1 MKNLKNIFHEKYRFS
16 TGPNSLVHDFYIPM
30 LACAKSYDRSVA
42 YFTSSLLVS
51 ACDGLSALIKAEGK
65 MRLVIGSPLDDD
77 EYQAIK
83 NSQDIHQAT
92 TNLKEK
98 LISIL
103 NGDEG
108 EVFQYKLDLLTYM
121 MANGTLDIKYAIQPK
136 GIYHKKIGVV
146 RDHDGNKIAF
156 SGSANETYS
165 AMDFESNSEEVTV
178 YHGWNDN
185 IYESYGKSLEDE
197 FYNLWEKG
205 NHYQTYTFDMP
216 SDFYDDI
223 IKARKNMFC
232 PDLEKEKLFN
242 GWPIIEEIKK
252 SRKNKPT
259 IPKLWDGKEFK
270 IKDHQKEALNAWT
283 DNNYHG
289 ILELAT
295 GSGKTITAIYGA
307 VKTYEKNKRLAVVIS
322 SPTIPIAEQWVEVLE
337 KFSITPIK
345 CFYKK
350 DSWITCLET
359 DIDAYNIGS
368 LDFLAVVVVNA
379 SMIKSEFKTQI
390 NRIQKYLMFIGDECH
405 SHGSEGN
412 FRSLP
417 DAAKL
422 RLGLSATP
430 YIDFDAEFDSPF
442 SNQSKD
448 RLCQYY
454 DRIVFTY
461 SLGEA
466 IKDKVLSGYEY
477 KVCDVRLTEEEQE
490 AYEEITKK
498 IAKALTIK
506 DPHEKKV
513 QFDISCA
520 ERTRLLGAAENK
532 LVKLKSV
539 VSKIPRDHRGHTL
552 FYCAT
557 GKNSSGDDDNIKLVT
572 RLLDRSGWSSSRFT
586 HETKAKQKP
595 QLIESFTNGNID
607 ALVSMKVL
615 DEGVDIPVCR
625 TAFILASTKNSRQYI
640 QRRGRILRKSE
651 GKTTAKIYDFVVLPS
666 KERENIAAS
675 KKLIESELKRIKDFA
690 SLAINEKD
698 IHNYLNSLG
707 IEL

>member
-1 MKNLKNIFHEKYRFS
+1 MKKNLKDIFNEKYRFS
-16 TGPNSLVHDFYIPM
+16 TGPNSLVHDFYIPV

-51 ACDGLSALIKAEGK
+51 ACDGLSALIKTNGR

-83 NSQDIHQAT
+83 DSKDIHQVT
-92 TNLKEK
+92 TNIKEK

-108 EVFQYKLDLLTYM
+108 EIFQYKLDLLTYM

-136 GIYHKKIGVV
+136 GIYHKKIGIV
-146 RDHDGNKIAF
+146 HDYDGYKVAF

-165 AMDFESNSEEVTV
+165 AMDPERNSEEVTV
-178 YHGWNDN
+178 YHGWDDRV
-185 IYESYGKSLEDE
+185 YESYGKELEDE

-205 NHYQTYTFDMP
+205 KHYQTYTFDMP

-223 IKARKNMFC
+223 IKARKNMPC
-232 PDLEKEKLFN
+232 PDLDKERLFD
-242 GWPIIEEIKK
+242 GGSIIKEIKK

-259 IPKLWDGKEFK
+259 IPELWDGKKFK
-270 IKDHQKEALNAWT
+270 IKDHQKNALNAWSEN
-283 DNNYHG
+283 DYHG

-307 VKTYEKNKRLAVVIS
+307 VKLYEENKRLTIVIS
-322 SPTIPIAEQWVEVLE
+322 APTIPIAEQWVEVLE
-337 KFSITPIK
+337 KFSIIPIK
-345 CFYKK
+345 CFHTKN
-350 DSWITCLET
+350 SWITNLQVA
-359 DIDAYNIGS
+359 INAYNLKR

-379 SMIKSEFKTQI
+379 SMIKAEFKTQI
-390 NRIQKYLMFIGDECH
+390 NRITENLMFIGDECH

-412 FRSLP
+412 FHALP
-417 DAAKL
+417 VNAKL

-430 YIDFDAEFDSPF
+430 YVDFDAEFDSPF
-442 SNQSKD
+442 INQSKD
-448 RLCQYY
+448 RLHQYY
-454 DRIVFTY
+454 NSVVFIY

-466 IKDKVLSGYEY
+466 IKDKVLTGYEY
-477 KVCDVRLTEEEQE
+477 KVCDVRLTEEEQDN
-490 AYEEITKK
+490 YEKITKK
-498 IAKALTIK
+498 IAKALTIQ
-506 DPHEKKV
+506 DPHERKV

-520 ERTRLLGAAENK
+520 ERGRLLGAAENK
-532 LVKLKSV
+532 IVKLASV
-539 VSKIPRDHRGHTL
+539 LSKIPLDHRGHSL

-557 GKNSSGDDDNIKLVT
+557 GKNSSGDDNIKLVT
-572 RLLDRSGWSSSRFT
+572 RLLDKRGWSSSRFT
-586 HETKAKQKP
+586 HETKARQKP
-595 QLIESFTNGNID
+595 QLIKSFTNGNID

-640 QRRGRILRKSE
+640 QRRGRILRKSQ
-651 GKTTAKIYDFVVLPS
+651 GKTIAKIYDFVVLPS
-666 KERENIAAS
+666 KDRENISAS
-675 KKLIESELKRIKDFA
+675 KQLIESELKRIKDFA
-690 SLAINEKD
+690 SLAINENNV
-698 IHNYLNSLG
+698 HNYLNSLE
-707 IEL
+707 IKL